1 MDGEKDAM
9 NIPLVS
15 SAVGL
20 ALTLSGGGYWVSEQL
35 SSKAG
40 KEQLMVVELK
50 ADFVMDKQ
58 IESMH
63 SQINKI
69 ESKPKKSEDDREQVR
84 YLRDEVKRLRDIRQQ
99 R

>member
-1 MDGEKDAM
+1 M
-9 NIPLVS
+9 NIPIIS

-35 SSKAG
+35 ASKAG
-40 KEQLMVVELK
+40 KDQLMVVELK

-69 ESKPKKSEDDREQVR
+69 ESKPAKTQDDREQIR
-84 YLRDEVKRLRDIRQQ
+84 YLRDEVKRLREIKQKR
-99 R
+99 

>member
-1 MDGEKDAM
+1 MDENM
-9 NIPLVS
+9 NIPLIS

-20 ALTLSGGGYWVSEQL
+20 AITLSGGGYWVGTEL
-35 SSKAG
+35 SSKAD
-40 KEQLMVVELK
+40 KVELLAVNSK
-50 ADFVMDKQ
+50 ADFIMDKQ

-69 ESKPKKSEDDREQVR
+69 DAKSIKTPDDREQIR
-84 YLRDEVKRLRDIRQQ
+84 YLRDEVKRLREIRQQ